1 MDHKGQGSIPKET
14 IPSLKKSSL
23 APLKND
29 SLSFSAFRRHGFIDS
44 QVPKDMEAWRPS
56 WTRP

>member
-29 SLSFSAFRRHGFIDS
+29 PSFLFYIPTTWIHRFPGA
-44 QVPKDMEAWRPS
+44 
-56 WTRP
+56 